1 MVGRDPRQGVII
13 PRYEPPEGHT
23 PAGPDRRLD
32 QRHLLGADGRRGY
45 HAASGRDNPAQ
56 TGLYGLRL
64 AVGGRP

>member
-32 QRHLLGADGRRGY
+32 QRHLLGADGRLAPEVVEKVLSPAKE
-45 HAASGRDNPAQ
+45 HPSG
-56 TGLYGLRL
+56 
-64 AVGGRP
+64 